1 MAATRPIRQ
10 AGFTLMEVMA
20 TLVIVSVVLLSILA
34 IRSRNL
40 HDANRARN
48 TRLAEIIAQR
58 ALEEALLGIEPSEE
72 DVPVGFGL
80 GIQNNVETVGEEMQ
94 VVQVTVVVTFPGRDG
109 VESLSLSSYRLPLEG
124 EDMGEGD
131 GG

>member
-48 TRLAEIIAQR
+48 TRRAEIIAQR
-58 ALEEALLGIEPSEE
+58 ALEEALLGLESSEE
-72 DVPVGFGL
+72 DIPAGFGL
-80 GIQNNVETVGEEMQ
+80 GIQNAAPERTDARHS
-94 VVQVTVVVTFPGRDG
+94 P
-109 VESLSLSSYRLPLEG
+109 
-124 EDMGEGD
+124 
-131 GG
+131 